1 MEWNYRVCRLN
12 SLPDTIEKL
21 IDSFSRFPGIGRKTA
36 QRMTFNLLKS
46 SSEEASNLAKSIIDM
61 KSKIKFCNICHG
73 ITEQD
78 PCLICKDIKRDNSL
92 ICVVEDPADIYTFE
106 KNSIFNGIY
115 HVLGGLLS
123 PLDGIGPEDINIS
136 TLINR
141 VKIGDEVIIATNPSI
156 EGETTSLYIAKL
168 LGEKS
173 INVTRLARG
182 IPMGA
187 NLEYIDDATIQRAIE
202 GRTALWCHYLIF

>member
-1 MEWNYRVCRLN
+1 MS

-21 IDSFSRFPGIGRKTA
+21 IEGFSRFPGIGRKTA

-46 SSEEASNLAKSIIDM
+46 SSEEASSLAKSIMDM
-61 KSKIKFCNICHG
+61 KSKIRFCNICHG
-73 ITEQD
+73 ITAQD
-78 PCLICKDIKRDNSL
+78 PCLICKDIKRDSTL

-106 KNSIFNGIY
+106 KSSIFNGYY

-168 LGEKS
+168 LADKS

-202 GRTALWCHYLIF
+202 GRTAL

>member
-1 MEWNYRVCRLN
+1 M
-12 SLPDTIEKL
+12 SSIPDTIEKL
-21 IDSFSRFPGIGRKTA
+21 IEEFSRFPGIGRKTA
-36 QRMTFNLLKS
+36 QRMTFNVLKS
-46 SSEEASNLAKSIIDM
+46 STEEASTLAKAIIDM

-73 ITEQD
+73 ITEEN
-78 PCLICKDIKRDNSL
+78 PCLICKDVKRDPSL
-92 ICVVEDPADIYTFE
+92 ICVIEDPADIYTLE
-106 KNSIFNGIY
+106 KNRIFNGLY

-123 PLDGIGPEDINIS
+123 PLDGIGPEDINIA

-141 VKIGDEVIIATNPSI
+141 LKPGYEVIIATNSSI

-168 LGEKS
+168 LNEKS
-173 INVTRLARG
+173 INITRLATG

-202 GRTALWCHYLIF
+202 GRTAI

>member
-1 MEWNYRVCRLN
+1 M
-12 SLPDTIEKL
+12 SSIPDTIEKL
-21 IDSFSRFPGIGRKTA
+21 IEEFSRFPGIGRKTA
-36 QRMTFNLLKS
+36 QRMTFNVLKS
-46 SSEEASNLAKSIIDM
+46 STDEASTLAKAIIDM

-73 ITEQD
+73 ITEEN
-78 PCLICKDIKRDNSL
+78 PCLICKDVKRDPSL
-92 ICVVEDPADIYTFE
+92 ICVIEDPADIYTLE
-106 KNSIFNGIY
+106 KNRIFNGLY

-123 PLDGIGPEDINIS
+123 PLDGIGPEDININ

-141 VKIGDEVIIATNPSI
+141 LKPGYEVIIATNSSI

-168 LGEKS
+168 LNEKS
-173 INVTRLARG
+173 INITRLATG

-202 GRTALWCHYLIF
+202 GRTAI

>member
-1 MEWNYRVCRLN
+1 M
-12 SLPDTIEKL
+12 SSIPDTIEKL
-21 IDSFSRFPGIGRKTA
+21 IEEFSRFPGIGRKTA
-36 QRMTFNLLKS
+36 QRMTFNDLKS
-46 SSEEASNLAKSIIDM
+46 STEEASTLAKAIIDM

-73 ITEQD
+73 ITEEN
-78 PCLICKDIKRDNSL
+78 PCLICKVVKRDPSL
-92 ICVVEDPADIYTFE
+92 ICVIEDPADIYTLE
-106 KNSIFNGIY
+106 KNRIFNGLY

-123 PLDGIGPEDINIS
+123 PLDGIGPEDINIA

-141 VKIGDEVIIATNPSI
+141 LKPGYEVIIATNSSI

-168 LGEKS
+168 LNEKS
-173 INVTRLARG
+173 INITRLATG

-202 GRTALWCHYLIF
+202 GRTAI

>member
-1 MEWNYRVCRLN
+1 M
-12 SLPDTIEKL
+12 SSIPDTIEKL
-21 IDSFSRFPGIGRKTA
+21 IEEFSRFPGIGRKTA
-36 QRMTFNLLKS
+36 QRMTFNVLKS
-46 SSEEASNLAKSIIDM
+46 STEEASTLAKAIIDM

-73 ITEQD
+73 ITEEN
-78 PCLICKDIKRDNSL
+78 PCLICKDVKRDPSL
-92 ICVVEDPADIYTFE
+92 ICVIEDPADIYTLE
-106 KNSIFNGIY
+106 KNRIFNGLY

-123 PLDGIGPEDINIS
+123 PLDGIGPEDINIA

-141 VKIGDEVIIATNPSI
+141 LKPGYEVIIATNSSI

-168 LGEKS
+168 LNEKS
-173 INVTRLARG
+173 INVTRLATG

-202 GRTALWCHYLIF
+202 GRTVI

>member
-1 MEWNYRVCRLN
+1 M
-12 SLPDTIEKL
+12 SSIPDTIEKL
-21 IDSFSRFPGIGRKTA
+21 IEEFSRFPGIGRKTA
-36 QRMTFNLLKS
+36 QRMTFNVLKS
-46 SSEEASNLAKSIIDM
+46 STDEASTLAKAIIDM

-73 ITEQD
+73 ITEEN
-78 PCLICKDIKRDNSL
+78 PCLICKDVKRDPSL
-92 ICVVEDPADIYTFE
+92 ICVIEDPADIYTLE
-106 KNSIFNGIY
+106 KNRIFNGLY

-123 PLDGIGPEDINIS
+123 PLDGIGPEDINIA

-141 VKIGDEVIIATNPSI
+141 LKPGYEVIIATNSSI

-168 LGEKS
+168 LNEKS
-173 INVTRLARG
+173 INITRLATG

-202 GRTALWCHYLIF
+202 GRTAI

>member
-1 MEWNYRVCRLN
+1 M
-12 SLPDTIEKL
+12 SSIPDTIEKL
-21 IDSFSRFPGIGRKTA
+21 IEEFSRFPGIGRKTA
-36 QRMTFNLLKS
+36 QRMTFNVLKS
-46 SSEEASNLAKSIIDM
+46 STEEASTLAKAIIDM

-73 ITEQD
+73 ITEEN
-78 PCLICKDIKRDNSL
+78 PCLICKDVKRDPSL
-92 ICVVEDPADIYTFE
+92 ICVIEDPADIYTLE
-106 KNSIFNGIY
+106 KNRIFNGLY

-123 PLDGIGPEDINIS
+123 PLDGIGPEDININ

-141 VKIGDEVIIATNPSI
+141 LKPGYEVIIATNSSI

-168 LGEKS
+168 LNEKS
-173 INVTRLARG
+173 INITRLATG

-202 GRTALWCHYLIF
+202 GRTAI

>member
-1 MEWNYRVCRLN
+1 M
-12 SLPDTIEKL
+12 SSIPDTIEKL
-21 IDSFSRFPGIGRKTA
+21 IEEFSRFPGIGRKTA
-36 QRMTFNLLKS
+36 QRMTFNVLKS
-46 SSEEASNLAKSIIDM
+46 STEEASTLAKSIIDM

-73 ITEQD
+73 ITEEN
-78 PCLICKDIKRDNSL
+78 PCLICKDVKRDPSL
-92 ICVVEDPADIYTFE
+92 ICVIEDPADIYTLE
-106 KNSIFNGIY
+106 KNRIFNGLY

-123 PLDGIGPEDINIS
+123 PLDGIGPEDINIA

-141 VKIGDEVIIATNPSI
+141 LKPGYEVIIATNSSI

-168 LGEKS
+168 LNEKS
-173 INVTRLARG
+173 INITRLATG

-202 GRTALWCHYLIF
+202 GRTAI

>member
-1 MEWNYRVCRLN
+1 MN

-21 IDSFSRFPGIGRKTA
+21 IEGFSRFPGIGRKTA

-78 PCLICKDIKRDNSL
+78 PCLICKDIKRDSSL

-106 KNSIFNGIY
+106 KNRIFNGLY

-141 VKIGDEVIIATNPSI
+141 LKTGDEVIIATNSSI

-202 GRTALWCHYLIF
+202 GRTAL